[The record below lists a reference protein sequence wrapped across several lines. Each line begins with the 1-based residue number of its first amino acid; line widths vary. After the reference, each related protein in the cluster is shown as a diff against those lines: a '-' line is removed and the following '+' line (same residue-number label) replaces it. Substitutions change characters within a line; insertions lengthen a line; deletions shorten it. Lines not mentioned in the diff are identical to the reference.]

1 MHCLINVVLRKELLI
16 VYYINSIML
25 EFFYLIHLNI
35 ILLFLYRDS
44 WVNLYLL
51 EIKICDENM
60 LFYW

>member
-1 MHCLINVVLRKELLI
+1 
-16 VYYINSIML
+16 ML
-25 EFFYLIHLNI
+25 EFLYLIHLNI